1 MTQFRDPQVRKDNQ
15 NKTAETNKESH
26 WPPITFEIPGDFL
39 VNGIDE
45 KKLQKHGMPT
55 FFTFRVFLLYLI
67 LPVGT
72 NDATNKTSRKVR
84 NNLLI
89 LKCNILKQF
98 PNCRIVLSKP
108 TTQIDLGKAN
118 LSKHK
123 QISVNLNFRFRGY

>member
-1 MTQFRDPQVRKDNQ
+1 MFRDPQARKDNI

-26 WPPITFEIPGDFL
+26 WPSITFAIVGDFM

-45 KKLQKHGMPT
+45 KKLQKHGMPK

-72 NDATNKTSRKVR
+72 NDATNKTSRKVI
-84 NNLLI
+84 NNLFM
-89 LKCNILKQF
+89 LKFNVLKKF

-118 LSKHK
+118 LNKHK
-123 QISVNLNFRFRGY
+123 QI